1 MTKLRAQPASPL
13 TTLRRI
19 ARPVRAAARRVATV
33 VDRLVRPN
41 QPLLPPAHL
50 RIHYYNSWSVARFA
64 QACEGA
70 RTELVSHGLLP
81 HHRVLDIGSG
91 PGNLA
96 IGLVGY
102 LRGGYDGVEIHAESV
117 AWCQRAITTRY
128 PDFRFHRPDLSNAAY
143 NPQGRMSAAA
153 YRFPFGDRTFDVIFL
168 GSVFTHLLPDDAE
181 HYVNEISRL
190 LKPDGFC
197 VASYFLLNDE
207 TRAGVND
214 GRAFLSFDVQHRSGV
229 CRLHDASLPEAAV
242 AFEESFVRQVH
253 DSAGLH
259 VRDIRRGGWWA
270 GGRHDQDVVTA
281 VPKVA
286 ITGP

>member
-1 MTKLRAQPASPL
+1 VTTLHVQPASPL

-19 ARPVRAAARRVATV
+19 ARPMRAAGRRVATI

-64 QACEGA
+64 QACDGA
-70 RTELVSHGLLP
+70 RRELVSRGLQP

-96 IGLVGY
+96 IGLLDY

-117 AWCQRAITTRY
+117 AWCQQAITTRY
-128 PDFRFHRPDLSNAAY
+128 PAFRFHRPDLSNAAY
-143 NPQGRMSAAA
+143 NPDGRTPASA
-153 YRFPFGDRTFDVIFL
+153 YRFPFDAGTFDVIFL
-168 GSVFTHLLPDDAE
+168 GSVFTHLLPEDAE
-181 HYVNEISRL
+181 NYVNEIARL
-190 LKPDGFC
+190 LRPGGFC

-207 TRAGVND
+207 TRAGLRD
-214 GRAFLSFDVQHRSGV
+214 GRSFLSFEVPHPSGV
-229 CRLHDASLPEAAV
+229 CRLHDAARPEAAV
-242 AFEESFVRQVH
+242 AFEESFIRRVH
-253 DSAGLH
+253 DAAGLDIS
-259 VRDIRRGGWWA
+259 DIRRGGWWT
-270 GGRHDQDVVTA
+270 GGRHDQDLLTTS
-281 VPKVA
+281 KVA